1 MAQSDPLVTVIVTH
15 HLNENQKYL
24 ELCLSSLACTADVQ
38 FETIVLADTEVKPH
52 IPIVCDNTRLI
63 HDRALDTATK
73 KVHLGVRLAHPKSQ
87 YFLLLSDDV
96 VVTHTMLANMLE
108 GLGDNRMIINP
119 MCNGDLGGRFIAP
132 IPFPQS
138 ADYEDMRIRHS
149 EIEHYKTGL
158 KLIVKQDWLSFYCTL
173 IPRSVWEMV
182 GELDPALE
190 TRHNDVD
197 YCYRAQAFGIP
208 SVINFNA
215 FAFHFGSK
223 TLSKSVKPGEQDAAT
238 QAFKQKWGNR

>member
-24 ELCLSSLACTADVQ
+24 DHCLGAINSSVGVE
-38 FETIVLADTEVKPH
+38 FETIVLADTEIKPLV
-52 IPIVCDNTRLI
+52 PDTVRLI

-73 KVHLGVRLAHPKSQ
+73 KVHLGVQLANPKSQ
-87 YFLLLSDDV
+87 YFLFLSDDV
-96 VVTHTMLANMLE
+96 IITKTMLANMVE

-138 ADYEDMRIRHS
+138 ADYEDMDDRFD
-149 EIEHYKTGL
+149 EINEYQTGL

-197 YCYRAQAFGIP
+197 YCYRAQALGIP